1 MLELMGRFDPDSDSE
16 AEVVVTGEVE
26 PVSKT
31 LEHGGGG
38 VGQVVMVL
46 WTRTV
51 TTRRELEAGA
61 SSSWATAAATR
72 EERVKSDRN
81 EWLRIL
87 DVKRVTTMRQ

>member
-46 WTRTV
+46 WINTV
-51 TTRRELEAGA
+51 TTRRELVVGT
-61 SSSWATAAATR
+61 SWAMPADKR
-72 EERVKSDRN
+72 EEIVKNDRK